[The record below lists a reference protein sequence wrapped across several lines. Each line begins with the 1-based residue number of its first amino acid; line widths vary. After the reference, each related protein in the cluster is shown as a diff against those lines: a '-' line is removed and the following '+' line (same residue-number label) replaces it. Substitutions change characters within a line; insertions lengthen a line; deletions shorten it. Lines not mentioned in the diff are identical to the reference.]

1 MCETSWDAW
10 KPAPR
15 SASTYTDN
23 KAEDV
28 EPTVGHVPVLLAETL
43 EQLAP
48 QPGKTILDGTAGG
61 GGHAMALLDRLRPGG
76 RLILLDRDKEALE
89 RLMARVG
96 RSDDV
101 RYFHAN
107 FCDFDEAL
115 TQAGEERIDGV
126 LLDLGVSSLQ
136 LADPERGFSFD
147 QPGPLDM
154 RLDRTDRFTAG
165 EIVNRWPA
173 ERLVDIFSRYGDQP
187 FARRI
192 AAAIVRAREGGP
204 VRRTDELAGI
214 VRSALPP
221 AARHGRIHPA
231 TRVFQAIR
239 IAVNQELQSL
249 EGFFDKVFDHLKP
262 GGRVAVIAFHSGED
276 RIVKTRLREAVS
288 AGRARLLVARPI
300 TPTPAEVRANPRSR
314 SARMRVAEAVTPT
327 G

>member
-1 MCETSWDAW
+1 VD
-10 KPAPR
+10 
-15 SASTYTDN
+15 
-23 KAEDV
+23 
-28 EPTVGHVPVLLAETL
+28 PTIGHVPVLLGEVI

-48 QPGKTILDGTAGG
+48 RPGKVILDGTAGG
-61 GGHAMALLDRLRPGG
+61 GGHAIALLDRLRPGG

-89 RLMARVG
+89 RLMARIG

-115 TQAGEERIDGV
+115 AQAGEERIDGV
-126 LLDLGVSSLQ
+126 LLDLGISSLQ
-136 LADPERGFSFD
+136 LADPQRGFSFD

-154 RLDRTDRFTAG
+154 RLDRTDRFTAE

-173 ERLVDIFSRYGDQP
+173 ERMVDIFSRYGDQP

-192 AAAIVRAREGGP
+192 AAAIVRARQNGP
-204 VRRTDELAGI
+204 IRRTDELAEI

-249 EGFFDKVFDHLKP
+249 ERFFDKVFDHLKP

-276 RIVKTRLREAVS
+276 RIVKTRLREAAS
-288 AGRARLLVARPI
+288 AGRARLAVAKPI
-300 TPTPAEVRANPRSR
+300 TPTPAEVQANPRSR
-314 SARMRVAEAVTPT
+314 SARMRVAEAVAPT

>member
-1 MCETSWDAW
+1 MD
-10 KPAPR
+10 
-15 SASTYTDN
+15 
-23 KAEDV
+23 
-28 EPTVGHVPVLLAETL
+28 PTVGHVPVLLAETL

-48 QPGKTILDGTAGG
+48 RPGKTILDGTAGG
-61 GGHAMALLDRLRPGG
+61 GGHAIALLDRLRPGG

-126 LLDLGVSSLQ
+126 LLDLGISSLQ

-147 QPGPLDM
+147 NPGPLDM
-154 RLDRTDRFTAG
+154 RLDRTDPFAAD
-165 EIVNRWPA
+165 EIVNQWPA

-192 AAAIVRAREGGP
+192 AAAIVRARENGP
-204 VRRTDELAGI
+204 IRRTDELAEI

-249 EGFFDKVFDHLKP
+249 EQFFDKVFDHLKP

-276 RIVKTRLREAVS
+276 RIVKTRLREAAS
-288 AGRARLLVARPI
+288 AGRARLAVAKPI
-300 TPTPAEVRANPRSR
+300 TPTPAEVQANPRSR
-314 SARMRVAEAVTPT
+314 SARMRVAEAVAPT

>member
-1 MCETSWDAW
+1 MD
-10 KPAPR
+10 
-15 SASTYTDN
+15 
-23 KAEDV
+23 
-28 EPTVGHVPVLLAETL
+28 PTIGHVPVLLGEVI

-48 QPGKTILDGTAGG
+48 RPGKVILDGTAGG
-61 GGHAMALLDRLRPGG
+61 GGHAIALLDRLRPGG

-115 TQAGEERIDGV
+115 AQAGEERIDGV
-126 LLDLGVSSLQ
+126 LLDLGISSLQ
-136 LADPERGFSFD
+136 LADPQRGFSFD

-154 RLDRTDRFTAG
+154 RLDRTDRFTAE

-173 ERLVDIFSRYGDQP
+173 ERMVDIFSRYGDQP

-192 AAAIVRAREGGP
+192 AAAIVRARQNGP
-204 VRRTDELAGI
+204 IRRTDELAEI

-249 EGFFDKVFDHLKP
+249 ERFFDKVFDHLKP

-276 RIVKTRLREAVS
+276 RIVKTRLREAAS
-288 AGRARLLVARPI
+288 AGRARLAVAKPI
-300 TPTPAEVRANPRSR
+300 TPTPAEVQANPRSR
-314 SARMRVAEAVTPT
+314 SARMRVAEAVAPT

>member
-1 MCETSWDAW
+1 
-10 KPAPR
+10 
-15 SASTYTDN
+15 
-23 KAEDV
+23 
-28 EPTVGHVPVLLAETL
+28 LLAEAI

-48 QPGKTILDGTAGG
+48 RPGKVILDGTAGG

-76 RLILLDRDKEALE
+76 RLILLDRDQEALE
-89 RLMARVG
+89 RLMARIG
-96 RSDDV
+96 RSADV

-115 TQAGEERIDGV
+115 TQAGEERVDGV

-154 RLDRTDRFTAG
+154 RLDRSDRFSAE
-165 EIVNRWPA
+165 EIVNHWPA
-173 ERLVDIFSRYGDQP
+173 ERMVDIFSRYGDQP

-192 AAAIVRAREGGP
+192 AAAIVRARESGP
-204 VRRTDELAGI
+204 IRRTDELAEI

-249 EGFFDKVFDHLKP
+249 DQFFDKVFDHLKP
-262 GGRVAVIAFHSGED
+262 GGRVVVISFHSGED

-288 AGRARLLVARPI
+288 AGRARLPVTKPI
-300 TPTPAEVRANPRSR
+300 TPTPAEVQANPRSR
-314 SARMRVAEAVTPT
+314 SARMRVAEALAPT

>member
-1 MCETSWDAW
+1 
-10 KPAPR
+10 
-15 SASTYTDN
+15 
-23 KAEDV
+23 V
-28 EPTVGHVPVLLAETL
+28 EPTVGHVPVLLAETI

-48 QPGKTILDGTAGG
+48 RPGRVILDGTAGG

-107 FCDFDEAL
+107 FCDHDEAL
-115 TQAGEERIDGV
+115 AQAGEEQVDGV
-126 LLDLGVSSLQ
+126 LLDLGISSLQ
-136 LADPERGFSFD
+136 IADPERGFSFD

-154 RLDRTDRFTAG
+154 RLDRSDSLTAG

-173 ERLVDIFSRYGDQP
+173 ERMVDIFSRYGDQP

-192 AAAIVRAREGGP
+192 AAAIVRARQARP
-204 VRRTDELAGI
+204 LSRTDELAEI
-214 VRSALPP
+214 VRAALPP

-239 IAVNQELQSL
+239 IAVNRELESL
-249 EGFFDKVFDHLKP
+249 ERFFDKVFDHLKP

-288 AGRARLLVARPI
+288 AGRARLPVARPI
-300 TPTPAEVRANPRSR
+300 TPTPAEVEANPRSR
-314 SARMRVAEAVTPT
+314 SARLRVAEAVAPT
-327 G
+327 GQPDRDLRGGSPYPPR

>member
-1 MCETSWDAW
+1 VD
-10 KPAPR
+10 
-15 SASTYTDN
+15 
-23 KAEDV
+23 
-28 EPTVGHVPVLLAETL
+28 PTIGHVPVLLGEVI

-48 QPGKTILDGTAGG
+48 RPGKVILDGTAGG
-61 GGHAMALLDRLRPGG
+61 GGHAIALLDRLRPGG

-115 TQAGEERIDGV
+115 AQVGEERVDGV
-126 LLDLGVSSLQ
+126 LLDLGISSLQ
-136 LADPERGFSFD
+136 LADPQRGFSFD

-154 RLDRTDRFTAG
+154 RFDRTDRLTAE

-173 ERLVDIFSRYGDQP
+173 ERMVDIFSRYGDQP

-192 AAAIVRAREGGP
+192 AAAIVRARQNGP
-204 VRRTDELAGI
+204 IRRTDELAEI

-249 EGFFDKVFDHLKP
+249 ERFFDKVFDHLKP

-276 RIVKTRLREAVS
+276 RIVKTRLREAAS
-288 AGRARLLVARPI
+288 AGRARLAAAKPI
-300 TPTPAEVRANPRSR
+300 TPTPAEVQANPRSR
-314 SARMRVAEAVTPT
+314 SARMRVAEAVAPT

>member
-1 MCETSWDAW
+1 M
-10 KPAPR
+10 
-15 SASTYTDN
+15 
-23 KAEDV
+23 

-115 TQAGEERIDGV
+115 AQAGEERIDGV
-126 LLDLGVSSLQ
+126 LLDLGISSLQ
-136 LADPERGFSFD
+136 LADPQRGFSFD

-154 RLDRTDRFTAG
+154 RLDRTDRFTAE

-173 ERLVDIFSRYGDQP
+173 ERMVDIFSRYGDQP

-192 AAAIVRAREGGP
+192 AAAIVRARQNGP
-204 VRRTDELAGI
+204 IRRTDELAEI

-249 EGFFDKVFDHLKP
+249 ERFFDKVFDHLKP

-276 RIVKTRLREAVS
+276 RIVKTRLREAAS
-288 AGRARLLVARPI
+288 AGRARLAVAKPI
-300 TPTPAEVRANPRSR
+300 TPTPAEVQANPRSR
-314 SARMRVAEAVTPT
+314 SARMRVAEAVAPT

>member
-1 MCETSWDAW
+1 VD
-10 KPAPR
+10 
-15 SASTYTDN
+15 
-23 KAEDV
+23 
-28 EPTVGHVPVLLAETL
+28 PTVGHVPVLLAETL

-48 QPGKTILDGTAGG
+48 RPGKVILDGTAGG

-147 QPGPLDM
+147 NPGPLDM
-154 RLDRTDRFTAG
+154 RLDRTDPFTAD
-165 EIVNRWPA
+165 EIVNQWPA
-173 ERLVDIFSRYGDQP
+173 ERLADIFSRYGDQP

-204 VRRTDELAGI
+204 LRRTDELAEI

-249 EGFFDKVFDHLKP
+249 ERFFDKVFDHLKP

-288 AGRARLLVARPI
+288 AGRARLPVARPI
-300 TPTPAEVRANPRSR
+300 TPTPAEVNANPRSR
-314 SARMRVAEAVTPT
+314 SARMRVAEAVAPT

>member
-1 MCETSWDAW
+1 VD
-10 KPAPR
+10 
-15 SASTYTDN
+15 
-23 KAEDV
+23 
-28 EPTVGHVPVLLAETL
+28 PTIGHVPVLLGEVI

-48 QPGKTILDGTAGG
+48 RPGKVILDGTVGG
-61 GGHAMALLDRLRPGG
+61 GGHAIALLDRLRPGG
-76 RLILLDRDKEALE
+76 KLILLDRDKEALE

-115 TQAGEERIDGV
+115 ALAGEERIDGV

-136 LADPERGFSFD
+136 LADPQRGFSFD

-154 RLDRTDRFTAG
+154 RLDRTDRFTAE

-173 ERLVDIFSRYGDQP
+173 ERMVDIFSRYGDQP

-192 AAAIVRAREGGP
+192 AAAIVRARQNGP
-204 VRRTDELAGI
+204 IRRTDELAEI

-249 EGFFDKVFDHLKP
+249 ERFFDKVFDHLKP

-276 RIVKTRLREAVS
+276 RIVKTRLREAAS
-288 AGRARLLVARPI
+288 AGRARLAVAKPI
-300 TPTPAEVRANPRSR
+300 TPTPAEVQANPRSR
-314 SARMRVAEAVTPT
+314 SARMRVAEAVAPT

>member
-1 MCETSWDAW
+1 MD
-10 KPAPR
+10 
-15 SASTYTDN
+15 
-23 KAEDV
+23 
-28 EPTVGHVPVLLAETL
+28 PTIGHVPVLLAEAI

-48 QPGKTILDGTAGG
+48 RPGKVILDGTAGG

-76 RLILLDRDKEALE
+76 RLILLDRDQEALE
-89 RLMARVG
+89 RLMARIG
-96 RSDDV
+96 RSADV

-115 TQAGEERIDGV
+115 TQAGEERVDGV

-136 LADPERGFSFD
+136 LADSERGFSFD

-154 RLDRTDRFTAG
+154 RLDRSEHFSAE
-165 EIVNRWPA
+165 EIVNHWPA
-173 ERLVDIFSRYGDQP
+173 ERMVDIFSRYGDQP

-192 AAAIVRAREGGP
+192 AAAIIRARESGP
-204 VRRTDELAGI
+204 IRRTDELAEI
-214 VRSALPP
+214 VRAALPP

-249 EGFFDKVFDHLKP
+249 DQFFDKVFDHLKP
-262 GGRVAVIAFHSGED
+262 GGRVVVISFHSGED

-288 AGRARLLVARPI
+288 AGRARLPVTKPI
-300 TPTPAEVRANPRSR
+300 TPTPAEVQANPRSR
-314 SARMRVAEAVTPT
+314 SARMRVAEALAPT

>member
-1 MCETSWDAW
+1 MD
-10 KPAPR
+10 
-15 SASTYTDN
+15 
-23 KAEDV
+23 
-28 EPTVGHVPVLLAETL
+28 PTIGHVPVLLGEVI

-48 QPGKTILDGTAGG
+48 RPGKVILDGTAGG
-61 GGHAMALLDRLRPGG
+61 GGHAIALLDRLRPGG

-89 RLMARVG
+89 RLMARIG

-115 TQAGEERIDGV
+115 AQAGEERIDGV
-126 LLDLGVSSLQ
+126 LLDLGISSLQ
-136 LADPERGFSFD
+136 LADPQRGFSFD

-154 RLDRTDRFTAG
+154 RLDRTDRFTAE

-173 ERLVDIFSRYGDQP
+173 ERMVDIFSRYGDQP

-192 AAAIVRAREGGP
+192 AAAIVRARQNGP
-204 VRRTDELAGI
+204 IRRTDELAEI

-239 IAVNQELQSL
+239 IAVNAELQSL
-249 EGFFDKVFDHLKP
+249 ERFFDKVFDHLKP

-276 RIVKTRLREAVS
+276 RIVKTRLRLAAS
-288 AGRARLLVARPI
+288 AGRARSLTAKPI
-300 TPTPAEVRANPRSR
+300 TPTPAEVQANPRSR
-314 SARMRVAEAVTPT
+314 SARMRVAEAVAPA

>member
-1 MCETSWDAW
+1 VD
-10 KPAPR
+10 
-15 SASTYTDN
+15 
-23 KAEDV
+23 
-28 EPTVGHVPVLLAETL
+28 PTIGHVPVLLGEVI

-48 QPGKTILDGTAGG
+48 RPGKVILDGTAGG
-61 GGHAMALLDRLRPGG
+61 GGHAIALLDRLRPGG

-89 RLMARVG
+89 RLMARIG

-115 TQAGEERIDGV
+115 AQAGEERIDGV
-126 LLDLGVSSLQ
+126 LLDLGISSLQ
-136 LADPERGFSFD
+136 LADPQRGFSFD

-154 RLDRTDRFTAG
+154 RLDRTDRFTAE

-173 ERLVDIFSRYGDQP
+173 ERMADIFSRYGDQP

-192 AAAIVRAREGGP
+192 AAAIVRARQNGP
-204 VRRTDELAGI
+204 IRRTDELAEI

-249 EGFFDKVFDHLKP
+249 ERFFDKVFDHLKP

-276 RIVKTRLREAVS
+276 RIVKTRLREAAS
-288 AGRARLLVARPI
+288 AGRARLAVAKPI
-300 TPTPAEVRANPRSR
+300 TPTPAEVQANLRSR
-314 SARMRVAEAVTPT
+314 SARMRVAEAVAPT

>member
-1 MCETSWDAW
+1 MD
-10 KPAPR
+10 
-15 SASTYTDN
+15 
-23 KAEDV
+23 
-28 EPTVGHVPVLLAETL
+28 PTVGHVPVLLAEMI

-48 QPGKTILDGTAGG
+48 RPGQVILDGTAGG

-76 RLILLDRDKEALE
+76 RLILLDRDQEALE
-89 RLMARVG
+89 RLMARIG
-96 RSDDV
+96 RSADV

-115 TQAGEERIDGV
+115 TQAGEERVDGV
-126 LLDLGVSSLQ
+126 LLDLGISSLQ

-154 RLDRTDRFTAG
+154 RLDRSDRFSAE
-165 EIVNRWPA
+165 EIVNHWPA

-192 AAAIVRAREGGP
+192 AAAIVRARESGP
-204 VRRTDELAGI
+204 IRRTDELAEI
-214 VRSALPP
+214 VRAALPP

-249 EGFFDKVFDHLKP
+249 DQFFDKVFDHLKP
-262 GGRVAVIAFHSGED
+262 GGRVAVISFHSGED
-276 RIVKTRLREAVS
+276 RIVKTRLREAAS
-288 AGRARLLVARPI
+288 AGRVRLPVTKPI
-300 TPTPAEVRANPRSR
+300 TPAPAEVQANPRSR
-314 SARMRVAEAVTPT
+314 SARMRVAEALVPT

>member
-1 MCETSWDAW
+1 MD
-10 KPAPR
+10 
-15 SASTYTDN
+15 
-23 KAEDV
+23 
-28 EPTVGHVPVLLAETL
+28 PTIGHVPVLLGEVI

-48 QPGKTILDGTAGG
+48 RPGKVILDGTAGG
-61 GGHAMALLDRLRPGG
+61 GGHAIALLDRLRPGG

-89 RLMARVG
+89 RLMARIG

-115 TQAGEERIDGV
+115 AQAGEERIDGV
-126 LLDLGVSSLQ
+126 LLDLGISSLQ
-136 LADPERGFSFD
+136 LADPQRGFSFD

-154 RLDRTDRFTAG
+154 RLDRTDRFTAE

-173 ERLVDIFSRYGDQP
+173 ERMADIFSRYGDQP

-192 AAAIVRAREGGP
+192 AAAIVRARQNGP
-204 VRRTDELAGI
+204 IRRTDELAEI

-249 EGFFDKVFDHLKP
+249 ERFFDKVFDHLKP

-276 RIVKTRLREAVS
+276 RIVKTRLREAAS
-288 AGRARLLVARPI
+288 AGRARLAVAKPI
-300 TPTPAEVRANPRSR
+300 TPTPAEVQANLRSR
-314 SARMRVAEAVTPT
+314 SARMRVAEAVAPT

>member
-1 MCETSWDAW
+1 
-10 KPAPR
+10 
-15 SASTYTDN
+15 
-23 KAEDV
+23 V
-28 EPTVGHVPVLLAETL
+28 EPTVGHVPVLLAETI

-48 QPGKTILDGTAGG
+48 RPGRVILDGTAGG

-107 FCDFDEAL
+107 FCDLDEAL
-115 TQAGEERIDGV
+115 AQAGEEQVDGV
-126 LLDLGVSSLQ
+126 LLDLGISSLQ
-136 LADPERGFSFD
+136 IADPERGFSFD

-154 RLDRTDRFTAG
+154 RLDRSDSLTAG

-173 ERLVDIFSRYGDQP
+173 ERMVDIFSRYGDQP

-192 AAAIVRAREGGP
+192 AAAIVRARQARP
-204 VRRTDELAGI
+204 LSRTDELAEI
-214 VRSALPP
+214 VRAALPP

-239 IAVNQELQSL
+239 IAVNRELESL
-249 EGFFDKVFDHLKP
+249 ERFFDKVFDHLKP

-288 AGRARLLVARPI
+288 AGRARLPVARPI
-300 TPTPAEVRANPRSR
+300 TPTPAEVEANPRSR
-314 SARMRVAEAVTPT
+314 SARLRVAEAVAPT
-327 G
+327 GQPDRDLRGGSPYPPR

>member
-1 MCETSWDAW
+1 MD
-10 KPAPR
+10 
-15 SASTYTDN
+15 
-23 KAEDV
+23 
-28 EPTVGHVPVLLAETL
+28 PTVGHVPVLLAETL

-48 QPGKTILDGTAGG
+48 RPGKTILDGTAGG

-76 RLILLDRDKEALE
+76 RLILLDRDQEALE

-115 TQAGEERIDGV
+115 TQAGEERVDGI
-126 LLDLGVSSLQ
+126 LLDLGISSLQ

-147 QPGPLDM
+147 HPGPLDM
-154 RLDRTDRFTAG
+154 RLDRTDPFTAD
-165 EIVNRWPA
+165 EIVNQWPA

-192 AAAIVRAREGGP
+192 AAAIVRARENGP
-204 VRRTDELAGI
+204 LGRTDELAEI

-249 EGFFDKVFDHLKP
+249 ERFFDKVFDHLKP

-276 RIVKTRLREAVS
+276 RIVKTRLREAVR
-288 AGRARLLVARPI
+288 AGRARLSVAKPI
-300 TPTPAEVRANPRSR
+300 TPTPAEVNANPRSR
-314 SARMRVAEAVTPT
+314 SARMRVAEAVAPT

>member
-1 MCETSWDAW
+1 MD
-10 KPAPR
+10 
-15 SASTYTDN
+15 
-23 KAEDV
+23 
-28 EPTVGHVPVLLAETL
+28 PTIGHVPVLLGEVI

-48 QPGKTILDGTAGG
+48 RPGKVILDGTAGG
-61 GGHAMALLDRLRPGG
+61 GGHAIALLDRLRPGG

-89 RLMARVG
+89 RLMARIG
-96 RSDDV
+96 RSVDV

-115 TQAGEERIDGV
+115 AQAGEERIDGV
-126 LLDLGVSSLQ
+126 LLDLGISSLQ
-136 LADPERGFSFD
+136 LADPQRGFSFD

-154 RLDRTDRFTAG
+154 RLDRTDRFTAE

-173 ERLVDIFSRYGDQP
+173 ERMVDIFSRYGDQP

-192 AAAIVRAREGGP
+192 AAAIVRARQNGP
-204 VRRTDELAGI
+204 IRRTDELAEI

-249 EGFFDKVFDHLKP
+249 ERFFDKVFDHLKP

-276 RIVKTRLREAVS
+276 RIVKTRLREAAS
-288 AGRARLLVARPI
+288 AGRARLAVAKPI
-300 TPTPAEVRANPRSR
+300 TPTPAEVQANLRSR
-314 SARMRVAEAVTPT
+314 SARMRVAEAVAPT

>member
-1 MCETSWDAW
+1 
-10 KPAPR
+10 
-15 SASTYTDN
+15 
-23 KAEDV
+23 V

-192 AAAIVRAREGGP
+192 AAAIVRARESGP
-204 VRRTDELAGI
+204 IRRTDELAGI

-249 EGFFDKVFDHLKP
+249 ERFFDKVFDHLKP

>member
-1 MCETSWDAW
+1 VD
-10 KPAPR
+10 
-15 SASTYTDN
+15 
-23 KAEDV
+23 
-28 EPTVGHVPVLLAETL
+28 PTIGHVPVLLGEVI

-48 QPGKTILDGTAGG
+48 RPGKVILDGTVGG
-61 GGHAMALLDRLRPGG
+61 GGHAIALLDRLRPGG
-76 RLILLDRDKEALE
+76 KLILLDRDKEALE

-115 TQAGEERIDGV
+115 ALAGEERIDGV

-136 LADPERGFSFD
+136 LADPQRGFSFD

-154 RLDRTDRFTAG
+154 RLDRTDRFTAE

-173 ERLVDIFSRYGDQP
+173 ERMVDIFSRYGDQP

-192 AAAIVRAREGGP
+192 AAAIVRARQNGP
-204 VRRTDELAGI
+204 IRRTDELAEI

-249 EGFFDKVFDHLKP
+249 ERFFDKVFDHLKP

-276 RIVKTRLREAVS
+276 RIVKTRLREAAS
-288 AGRARLLVARPI
+288 AGRASLAVAKPI
-300 TPTPAEVRANPRSR
+300 TPTPAEVQANPRSR
-314 SARMRVAEAVTPT
+314 SARMRVAEAVAPT

>member
-1 MCETSWDAW
+1 
-10 KPAPR
+10 
-15 SASTYTDN
+15 
-23 KAEDV
+23 
-28 EPTVGHVPVLLAETL
+28 
-43 EQLAP
+43 
-48 QPGKTILDGTAGG
+48 
-61 GGHAMALLDRLRPGG
+61 
-76 RLILLDRDKEALE
+76 LILLDRDQEALE
-89 RLMARVG
+89 RLMARIG
-96 RSDDV
+96 RSADV

-115 TQAGEERIDGV
+115 TQAGEERVDGV

-154 RLDRTDRFTAG
+154 RLDRSDRFSAE
-165 EIVNRWPA
+165 EIVNHWPA
-173 ERLVDIFSRYGDQP
+173 ERMVDIFSRYGDQP

-192 AAAIVRAREGGP
+192 AAAIVRARESGP
-204 VRRTDELAGI
+204 IRRTDELAEI

-249 EGFFDKVFDHLKP
+249 DQFFDKVFDHLKP
-262 GGRVAVIAFHSGED
+262 GGRVVVISFHSGED
-276 RIVKTRLREAVS
+276 RIVKTRLRGAVS
-288 AGRARLLVARPI
+288 AGRARLPVTKPI
-300 TPTPAEVRANPRSR
+300 TPTPAEVQANPRSR
-314 SARMRVAEAVTPT
+314 SARMRVAEAVAPT